1 MTIDEMISKL
11 KNNDRY
17 EFITEDDKKRQMALG
32 YGWGKRIPNT
42 SSYHGEIRWLDNGS
56 VIEFTHPVFNASDT
70 NVEFEIN
77 NNPNHKIWLSQLQG
91 VFMNDNNRGELYS
104 GLMSLKD
111 GTENIM
117 RTLSPQIFW
126 DIVKGRKFRVS
137 IDDNAR
143 LLIDGQNEQVRTLLM
158 LNRNYFKVIDFIF
171 EKLDAKE
178 YNLITGM
185 TKAGRCY
192 DLIEV

>member
-1 MTIDEMISKL
+1 MTIDEMISKRS
-11 KNNDRY
+11 NDDRY

-32 YGWGKRIPNT
+32 YGWGKRIGN
-42 SSYHGEIRWLDNGS
+42 SSFGVDRWLDNDTT
-56 VIEFTHPVFNASDT
+56 IEFTNPKFTNR

-104 GLMSLKD
+104 GLMTLKD
-111 GTENIM
+111 GTKKAI
-117 RTLSPQIFW
+117 RTLSPQKFW

-137 IDDNAR
+137 IDENAR
-143 LLIDGQNEQVRTLLM
+143 LLIDDWNEQVRRLLM
-158 LNRNYFKVIDFIF
+158 LHRDYSKVVDYIF